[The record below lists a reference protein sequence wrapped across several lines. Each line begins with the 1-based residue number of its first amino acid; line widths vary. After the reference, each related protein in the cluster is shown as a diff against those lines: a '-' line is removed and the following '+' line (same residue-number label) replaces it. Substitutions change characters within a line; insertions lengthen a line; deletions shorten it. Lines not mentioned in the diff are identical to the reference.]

1 MISRLVLCYNLQL
14 IQYSIFM
21 ASCFYLLVRD
31 VSVEINDRGLIFN
44 INLNVGDDDK
54 NVIDEQNK
62 EISLGIS
69 SMSLNFKSNAETT
82 LRHNEQ

>member
-1 MISRLVLCYNLQL
+1 MT
-14 IQYSIFM
+14 
-21 ASCFYLLVRD
+21 SCIYLLVRD
-31 VSVEINDRGLIFN
+31 ISTEINDRGLIFN
-44 INLNVGDDDK
+44 INLNVGDDE